1 MNKERFFDT
10 KWVDDLLE
18 GLGEMGIDLT
28 EREKDHIR
36 AKKVNK
42 TIDAFYKEGEDV
54 RK

>member
-18 GLGEMGIDLT
+18 GLGEMGVDLT
-28 EREKDHIR
+28 GKEKDHIR

-42 TIDAFYKEGEDV
+42 MIDAFYEEVEDA